1 MTKLEIAAVLVGLL
15 GFAALVAGVALISH
29 AAGLIVA
36 GVCLM
41 AWAWRA
47 ERAASIRA
55 SVRAVDHEAG

>member
-1 MTKLEIAAVLVGLL
+1 MNKLEIAAVLVGLL

-47 ERAASIRA
+47 EKVASIRA
-55 SVRAVDHEAG
+55 SVRAVDHQAG